1 MHKYLGTTYLYAC
14 IPLVED
20 LIIEISNFSWCWNK
34 LVPLRNWLYPTTR
47 KPIQFIPIQ

>member
-20 LIIEISNFSWCWNK
+20 LISRNIKFLMVLEQTGTSEK
-34 LVPLRNWLYPTTR
+34 LV
-47 KPIQFIPIQ
+47 ISDHQ